1 VRRSFLFCKLICIRN
16 DLRANYNAKLSAANT
31 GLPSGAGH
39 VTFEP
44 LFSRKQEKTMK
55 KLGRSFAAA
64 LLLFAMTAVTFAD
77 GQIDVPLT
85 TPTPSATYQAQT
97 DTPSATDSSAAVTSQ
112 TDTTDTTATEAG
124 LVLFQAFSS
133 VL

>member
-1 VRRSFLFCKLICIRN
+1 
-16 DLRANYNAKLSAANT
+16 
-31 GLPSGAGH
+31 
-39 VTFEP
+39 
-44 LFSRKQEKTMK
+44 MK

-85 TPTPSATYQAQT
+85 TPTPQSSLTCTEQT
-97 DTPSATDSSAAVTSQ
+97 EASTSTTSNADSTDQ
-112 TDTTDTTATEAG
+112 TDTTLTEAG
-124 LVLFQAFSS
+124 LVLFQSLSS